1 MKTDTASLCYSGLK
15 TGMAPAVFNEVAE
28 RLQKLCQ
35 DGQPSAID
43 LRGMPLT
50 EADLAELEELLGTGE
65 VTASLEVAGPT
76 RIWETA
82 YAGVWWI
89 RHLGAGGKVASEEIA
104 ITQLPE
110 ILKSHPGDIT
120 AAAERIRLELE
131 SAGQG
136 GIEKEA
142 SHG

>member
-1 MKTDTASLCYSGLK
+1 MKPDSASLCYSGLK
-15 TGMAPAVFNEVAE
+15 TGMAAAVFNEIAE
-28 RLQKLCQ
+28 RLQDLCR

-43 LRGMPLT
+43 LRGIPLT
-50 EADLAELEELLGTGE
+50 EADLAELEEMLGTGE

-82 YAGVWWI
+82 YAGVWWV
-89 RHLGAGGKVASEEIA
+89 RHLGAGGRVAAEEIA
-104 ITQLPE
+104 ITKLPE
-110 ILKSHPGDIT
+110 ILESHPGDIA

-131 SAGQG
+131 TADRG
-136 GIEKEA
+136 GINKEA